1 MYTPKVLCYRITK
14 KKGQEL
20 SYKEVYYM
28 ILFYKIK
35 GKKERRETHKEIQ
48 AIQPRSKRHGE
59 VRLSSTFHL
68 LRKSDI

>member
-1 MYTPKVLCYRITK
+1 MYTPKVICYRITK

-35 GKKERRETHKEIQ
+35 GKKRGEKLTRK
-48 AIQPRSKRHGE
+48 SKRSNLEARGME
-59 VRLSSTFHL
+59 
-68 LRKSDI
+68 K